1 MIQPRSH
8 GAFDSPLIALFR
20 APDGSVA
27 GQDEAHRNVEITP
40 EELKIIAMWIDLLVP
55 FCGDYY
61 AHNRWSDGDRAYYR
75 YYKEKRDR
83 SAAIVDAHQRLRRDA
98 SASGILPAPSDFPQL
113 EFGGLEDRK
122 RFVNATLQWRAP
134 SILNATGVENV
145 YRNVALNPDDAQAF
159 DRMDLKSYPHASSNS
174 EFAFAD
180 VNAAKN
186 AIDGVQADPEDGENV
201 DVNAWVPNLRDDL
214 FLCVEFGCDV
224 EIDKCVISLRADPQ
238 NPDDPASF
246 WEKGTLRFSD
256 GSTLELDF
264 EPTSAPQTFSFE
276 KKRVSYVV
284 LEKLRSSQPLK
295 IRGVT
300 ELEFWGVV
308 SEE

>member
-1 MIQPRSH
+1 MCPTSGGQQKRS
-8 GAFDSPLIALFR
+8 
-20 APDGSVA
+20 
-27 GQDEAHRNVEITP
+27 
-40 EELKIIAMWIDLLVP
+40 
-55 FCGDYY
+55 
-61 AHNRWSDGDRAYYR
+61 
-75 YYKEKRDR
+75 
-83 SAAIVDAHQRLRRDA
+83 RRDA

-186 AIDGVQADPEDGENV
+186 AIDGVQAYPEDGENV

-246 WEKGTLRFSD
+246 SEKGTLRFSD

-264 EPTSAPQTFSFE
+264 APTSAPQTVSFE
-276 KKRVSYVV
+276 K
-284 LEKLRSSQPLK
+284 
-295 IRGVT
+295 
-300 ELEFWGVV
+300 
-308 SEE
+308 